1 MPAGGTTQ
9 RKWVAA
15 ERIAVVF
22 SAVLVF
28 QMFVAATAT
37 PLQSTASLAPPPT
50 SPPPPAVAAPRPIP
64 TAQAG
69 TVIGSGWAAP
79 VAAATARHIFD
90 YRNGNDVDPTVI
102 APIEPPSAGP
112 GDDPDEVVAIGP
124 VETIPPPLPALTQ
137 YSGLTVNDDPASRYR
152 LEVDTRRR
160 LIQVTIL
167 DMPGIA
173 FEIDYRDNAN
183 DQHRAGVTPVIDDH
197 RLEGNFHRDKGELTF
212 PLVTPTFDAG
222 KVTYTTVTNE
232 DDALF
237 IRFDGGPYTNLRAG
251 RDNDGSTYLEVR
263 IDVTERRVRMDL
275 AGLYYVRP
283 AVGAKLFVTT
293 ETKTTSIGVDAE
305 RPSFLKYIEDPTL
318 VEVSD
323 PAYCIYRMRS
333 DVTRL
338 HVQCVSFGTAFE
350 LDFDHAYKDRGQTNV
365 QTRLV
370 FPTSIGT

>member
-1 MPAGGTTQ
+1 MPAGGTAQ

-22 SAVLVF
+22 SAVLIF
-28 QMFVAATAT
+28 QMYVAATAT
-37 PLQSTASLAPPPT
+37 PLHSTASLAPPPT
-50 SPPPPAVAAPRPIP
+50 SAPPATAAPRPVP
-64 TAQAG
+64 TARAG
-69 TVIGSGWAAP
+69 TVIGNGWAAP
-79 VAAATARHIFD
+79 VAAATARHIYDF
-90 YRNGNDVDPTVI
+90 RNGDEVGRTVT
-102 APIEPPSAGP
+102 APVEPPAARS
-112 GDDPDEVVAIGP
+112 GDDPGEVAIGP
-124 VETIPPPLPALTQ
+124 VETVPPLQPALTQ

-152 LEVDTRRR
+152 LEVDTRRS
-160 LIQVTIL
+160 LIQVTIE
-167 DMPGIA
+167 DMPGVT

-183 DQHRAGVTPVIDDH
+183 DQHRIGVTPVIGDH

-263 IDVTERRVRMDL
+263 IDVTDRRVRMDL

-293 ETKTTSIGVDAE
+293 ETKTTSIAVEAE
-305 RPSFLKYIEDPTL
+305 RPSFLKYVEDPTL
-318 VEVSD
+318 IEVSD
-323 PAYCIYRMRS
+323 PSYGVYRMRT

-338 HVQCVSFGTAFE
+338 QVQWDGVGTAFE

-370 FPTSIGT
+370 FPTSIGA